1 MSLYNDNC
9 ASMLLGCLCKNLSL
23 LYNPQYPLVKT
34 DFTPQPLHRIIFCCL
49 QKLAESGANEAT
61 EIEIDNIL
69 QAHPTQYETAVD
81 NNFMEFVATIRE
93 LANTDNYAVYHTEVR
108 KFALLRDL
116 KDNGVDITRWWDEI
130 DEAESGNKLSKVTI
144 KDILD
149 TVELEQLK
157 LRNKFDVNYVRDE
170 MMAGED
176 TEALLEEFEE
186 APSFGAFR
194 ASPYLTQLFMGL
206 NKGSLQM
213 HSAPSGVAKTRYSIM
228 DLCYLS
234 SPYLWDN
241 EANDF
246 IDNPNY
252 CGKGLFIHTEM
263 NQRKEVN
270 PIFLACISGVD
281 NNKITQGQLSS
292 EEKERVIHAGSILQE
307 NICLADMPDFTSAT
321 IDRKIKEK
329 VEGLGVENVVF
340 DYLQLNGSLG
350 EEFKRKYGGVPSRE
364 DLVLKALATDLKAYA
379 EKYNVRMITSSQ
391 LNGNEKASEFPDESC
406 LSGAKS
412 IKNKLDGGCIILS
425 TKDRL
430 KEMKLVEP
438 YLKRK
443 GFGNGREKMPNI
455 VTYVYKS
462 RFGLYADQKLKVF
475 SYFDRSIM
483 RLRDY
488 VVLDQYNQVV
498 NIPKPKLEEGF

>member
-9 ASMLLGCLCKNLSL
+9 ASMLLGCLCKNLNL
-23 LYNPQYPLVKT
+23 IYNPEYPLNKT
-34 DFTPQPLHRIIFCCL
+34 DFTPEPLHRIIFCCL
-49 QKLAESGANEAT
+49 QKLAENGAHEAT
-61 EIEIDNIL
+61 EIEIDTIL
-69 QAHPTQYETAVD
+69 QAHPAQYETAVD
-81 NNFMEFVATIRE
+81 NNFMEFVSTIRE
-93 LANTDNYAVYHTEVR
+93 LANADNYSVYYNEVR

-116 KDNGVDITRWWDEI
+116 KENGIDITRWYDEL
-130 DEAESGNKLSKVTI
+130 DEAESGKNLSKVSM

-149 TVELEQLK
+149 TIELDQLK

-170 MMAGED
+170 MMAGDD
-176 TEALLEEFEE
+176 TESLLEEFEE
-186 APSFGAFR
+186 TPSFGAFR
-194 ASPYLTQLFMGL
+194 ASPYLTQLFMGI
-206 NKGSLQM
+206 NKGNLQM

-234 SPYLWDN
+234 SPYLWDE
-241 EANDF
+241 EAQDF
-246 IDNPNY
+246 VENLNY

-270 PIFLACISGVD
+270 PIFLSCISGVD
-281 NNKITQGQLSS
+281 NNKIIQGQLSS
-292 EEKERVIHAGSILQE
+292 IEKERVIHAGEILKE
-307 NICLADMPDFTSAT
+307 NICLSDMPDFTSST

-329 VEGLGVENVVF
+329 VEGIGIENVVF

-350 EEFKRKYGGVPSRE
+350 EEFKHRYGGVPSRE
-364 DLVLKALATDLKAYA
+364 DLVLRALATDLKAYA

-391 LNGNEKASEFPDESC
+391 LNGNEKTMENPDESC
-406 LSGAKS
+406 LSSAKS
-412 IKNKLDGGCIILS
+412 IKQKLDSGCIILS
-425 TKDRL
+425 TKERL
-430 KEMKLVEP
+430 KEMKIVEP

-443 GFGNGREKMPNI
+443 GFGDGGEKMPNI
-455 VTYVYKS
+455 VTFIYKS

-483 RLRDY
+483 RLKDY
-488 VVLDQYNQVV
+488 IVLDQYNQIV